1 MLWLVTGS
9 LFACDPEPGVQHF
22 PRFEVPPAR
31 IRTGYFKVYNN
42 LNGLPCNEIRS
53 VLVHESDNRQYTVV
67 GTQNRGLQIFDGKN
81 WTLSTPVADTNSLVV
96 FPEAT
101 VTSLATVED
110 DLIYAGTPLG
120 LISVRVKDGRFL
132 AEKVFSAS
140 PENLNVTDIFIDH
153 NEEGKALGTLIACDR
168 SAGLLINDEYQSF
181 NMPRYLTPSGFNA
194 VGIFKSK
201 NLCGWSNG
209 LLEVEGQNLAGF
221 FSIEDPCGWV
231 SDIQTLENLVYV
243 SCANGLFQIDI
254 EKNPENLL
262 PGIWS
267 TCLTL
272 TALPGKKKQAQ
283 EETFLPLEEA
293 DVSQTSDFQMLQNQ
307 YEELQSDFRA
317 YVNRYASDR
326 IAPSEAVN
334 EMWNRFGQFQSRLNE
349 YMARGITVRNDI
361 VKGLW
366 AGTKDSGTVVFAN
379 DGKRYHLTSENS
391 KLPSDYVT
399 CITSSRSGEVWIGT
413 ENAGLLRYTEH
424 DQGEKSKEV
433 LLCQCKPTKI
443 AVISDLLF
451 ICTEDQG
458 LLAYQ
463 CSDKSLV
470 GTYNSKTVKGFFDR
484 VNDVAIDN
492 EGNIWVAGAN
502 GVWCWNGKTWK
513 KLSFLN
519 KENEERGIQRI
530 HIDSKN
536 RIFFAGDRF
545 ASVSENI
552 FYFNG
557 KCLVGLSKSNLAAI
571 LKLPPE
577 ARQQA
582 AAEFGLTGDFMRTFD
597 FGNAS
602 ESLKAFDQSEEEKIS
617 AIMNSEYYLLIGT
630 DSGIQ
635 YIFDGESYK
644 KLSVKGSGSLGAIR
658 SFARLPGGE
667 IIIQGAE
674 AVSEFDGKDY
684 KLVPSPGLN
693 DITQLIPDSLNPET
707 YRISFKSGSSGGYAL
722 YQPPYWQKYYSDA
735 AVISLAQA
743 EKTIYLAKP
752 DSVYYLEE

>member
-53 VLVHESDNRQYTVV
+53 VLVHRSDNRQYTVV
-67 GTQNRGLQIFDGKN
+67 GTQDRGLQIFDGKN

-120 LISVRVKDGRFL
+120 LISVRIKDGRFL

-194 VGIFKSK
+194 VGIFKRK

-231 SDIQTLENLVYV
+231 SDIQTIENFVYV

-326 IAPSEAVN
+326 IAPPEAVN
-334 EMWNRFGQFQSRLNE
+334 EMWGRFGQFQSRLNE

-484 VNDVAIDN
+484 ANDVAIDN

-519 KENEERGIQRI
+519 KQNEERGIQRI

-557 KCLVGLSKSNLAAI
+557 KCLVGLSKSNLATI

-630 DSGIQ
+630 DSGVQ

-644 KLSVKGSGSLGAIR
+644 KLSVKGSGSLGSVR

-667 IIIQGAE
+667 IIIQGTE